1 MKYWLNIDKYHLN
14 ISLTMKVSVKD
25 WLSIVYMSVM
35 INLEKGIGKDP
46 LNIS

>member
-1 MKYWLNIDKYHLN
+1 
-14 ISLTMKVSVKD
+14 MKVSVKD

>member
-1 MKYWLNIDKYHLN
+1 
-14 ISLTMKVSVKD
+14 MKVSVKY

-35 INLEKGIGKDP
+35 INLEKSIGKDP